1 MTDALLLVLG
11 LGADAH
17 AFLARVRARHHHA
30 PGRENRTQEAA
41 MAIPVGGPG
50 PRSMDRRGASRL
62 RGRLPNNRD
71 LPSRAHS

>member
-41 MAIPVGGPG
+41 MTIPHGVIR
-50 PRSMDRRGASRL
+50 PRSMEGLS
-62 RGRLPNNRD
+62 P
-71 LPSRAHS
+71 